1 MIPVF
6 LTSATGDV
14 AVNPTMSML
23 PMLAVMAVF
32 FVIVYFLMI
41 RPQKKRDKELA
52 NMRNTLEVGD
62 TVTTI
67 GGIIG
72 IVASVKDDTVV
83 IETGGER
90 TKVRFKRSAI
100 AEVEKLNIE
109 EPAEKSKS

>member
-1 MIPVF
+1 
-6 LTSATGDV
+6 
-14 AVNPTMSML
+14 ML
-23 PMLAVMAVF
+23 PVWLTAPAADAVPPAPSMWPML
-32 FVIVYFLMI
+32 IVTGIFLAIMYFLMI

-52 NMRNTLEVGD
+52 NMRNSLEVGD
-62 TVTTI
+62 TVVTI

-100 AEVEKLNIE
+100 AEVEKLNMDD
-109 EPAEKSKS
+109 PSEKSK